1 MISCKQS
8 TKWVIKKEVG
18 RLSIKENIQLM
29 SHLAICSFCRLF
41 SSQSLF
47 INKAYKNKNT
57 AVHHLTSE
65 EKEELC
71 RSIQNKIN
79 Q

>member
-8 TKWVIKKEVG
+8 TEWVLKKEDG
-18 RLSIKENIQLM
+18 HLSVKENIQLM

-41 SSQSLF
+41 SRQSLL
-47 INKAYKNKNT
+47 INKAYKNKN
-57 AVHHLTSE
+57 VEGHHLTTE
-65 EKEELC
+65 EKEELWH
-71 RSIQNKIN
+71 SVQNKIN